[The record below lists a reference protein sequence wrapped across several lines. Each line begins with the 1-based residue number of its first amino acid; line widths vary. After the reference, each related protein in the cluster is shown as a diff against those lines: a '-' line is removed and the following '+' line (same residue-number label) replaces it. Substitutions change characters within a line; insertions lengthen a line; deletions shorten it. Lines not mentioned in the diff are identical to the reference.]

1 VRRLLLL
8 TLAAFGVL
16 LPASAAAQTIH
27 YRFGPIDV
35 KPGQNT
41 IDFAP
46 NGLKPDVPGYIT
58 RFKPNLTYMNGKVPG
73 VDVVHL
79 HHGVWLVD
87 GRPTY
92 AAGEEKTEVRL
103 PKGYGYTYDP
113 QQKWIMNYM
122 VHNLTP
128 TPTKVYLTYDIDFTP
143 ASDPAAAGMKGVR
156 TQWMD
161 VRGGEIYP
169 VFDALRSQGDR
180 RGRFTYPTDAPGA
193 YGDGR
198 KLNQWTV
205 DQDGTLVGTAGHLHP
220 GGLHTDLYLTRDGRT
235 VNLFRS
241 QAHYFEP
248 AGAVSWDVAMTN
260 TPPDWRV
267 QVRKGDVLSVTGTYD
282 VSRASWYES
291 MAIMPVAFSAGD
303 TTGVDP
309 FSGQLDRKG
318 VLNHGH
324 LPENDNH
331 GGKAS
336 GIPNPLKSKSGQ
348 APTDDID
355 IKGFLY
361 EKGDLSNPLAAGRP
375 PVVRQGQ
382 SLTFRNLDDDQTIWH
397 TITACKAP
405 CNKSTGIA
413 YPLADGPVEFDSG
426 ELGTGPAGRTAA
438 SNQLTW
444 QTPKNLPVGRYTYF
458 CRVHP
463 FMRGAFRVIPR

>member
-1 VRRLLLL
+1 
-8 TLAAFGVL
+8 
-16 LPASAAAQTIH
+16 
-27 YRFGPIDV
+27 
-35 KPGQNT
+35 
-41 IDFAP
+41 
-46 NGLKPDVPGYIT
+46 
-58 RFKPNLTYMNGKVPG
+58 
-73 VDVVHL
+73 
-79 HHGVWLVD
+79 
-87 GRPTY
+87 
-92 AAGEEKTEVRL
+92 
-103 PKGYGYTYDP
+103 
-113 QQKWIMNYM
+113 
-122 VHNLTP
+122 
-128 TPTKVYLTYDIDFTP
+128 
-143 ASDPAAAGMKGVR
+143 
-156 TQWMD
+156 MD

-180 RGRFTYPTDAPGA
+180 QGRFTYPTDAPGA
-193 YGDGR
+193 YGDGP

-220 GGLHTDLYLTRDGRT
+220 GGLHTDLSLTREGRT

-260 TPPDWRV
+260 TPADWRV

-303 TTGVDP
+303 TTGIDP
-309 FSGQLDRKG
+309 FSGRLDRKG

-324 LPENDNH
+324 LAENDNH
-331 GGKAS
+331 GGQAS
-336 GIPNPLKSKSGQ
+336 GIPNPRRSKSGQ
-348 APTDDID
+348 APAGDID

-444 QTPKNLPVGRYTYF
+444 QTPKNLPVGTYTYF

>member
-8 TLAAFGVL
+8 LLVATGLL
-16 LPASAAAQTIH
+16 LPASAGAETIH

-58 RFKPNLTYMNGKVPG
+58 RFKPDLTYLNGKVPG

-79 HHGVWLVD
+79 HHGVWLVN

-103 PKGYGYTYDP
+103 PKGYGYRHDP
-113 QQKWIMNYM
+113 QQSWIMNYM

-128 TPTKVYLTYDIDFTP
+128 TPTKVYLTYTIDFTP
-143 ASDPAAAGMKGVR
+143 ATDPAAASLKTVR

-161 VRGGEIYP
+161 VRGGEVYP
-169 VFDALRSQGDR
+169 VFDALRSQAARDGT
-180 RGRFTYPTDAPGA
+180 FTYPTDAPGA
-193 YGDGR
+193 YAGGR
-198 KLNQWTV
+198 KLNEWTV

-220 GGLHTDLYLTRDGRT
+220 GGLYTDLLLTRDGRS

-241 QAHYFEP
+241 RAKYFEP

-267 QVRKGDVLSVTGTYD
+267 QVRKGDVLRVTGTYD

-291 MAIMPVAFSAGD
+291 MAIMPVAFAAGD

-309 FSGQLDRKG
+309 FSDQLNRKG

-331 GGKAS
+331 GG
-336 GIPNPLKSKSGQ
+336 GPGGLPNPLKLKAGR
-348 APTDDID
+348 APADEID

-361 EKGDLSNPLAAGRP
+361 ENGDLSNPLSAGRP
-375 PVVRQGQ
+375 PIVKQGQ

-405 CNKSTGIA
+405 CNKRTGIA

-438 SNQLTW
+438 ANRLTW
-444 QTPKNLPVGRYTYF
+444 ETPKDLPVGTYTYF

-463 FMRGAFRVIPR
+463 FMRGAFRVVER

>member
-16 LPASAAAQTIH
+16 LPASANAQTIH

-113 QQKWIMNYM
+113 QQNWIMNYM

-444 QTPKNLPVGRYTYF
+444 QTPKNLPVGTYTYF